1 MPAVKHCGGG
11 VMIWAFFQPQDL
23 TVNHELLVDQSTA
36 EPSVRPCIQ
45 QLKLGLDW
53 VKEQDN
59 DLNHNHNWLKK
70 EKNQVVAMSCQA
82 SDLNLVELLWDLKRA
97 VHE

>member
-1 MPAVKHCGGG
+1 M
-11 VMIWAFFQPQDL
+11 
-23 TVNHELLVDQSTA
+23 A
-36 EPSVRPCIQ
+36 E
-45 QLKLGLDW
+45 
-53 VKEQDN
+53 
-59 DLNHNHNWLKK
+59 K